1 MSTPLRLLIVEDSV
15 DDAWLLIREL
25 TKQGFDLQYERLE
38 TPEAMHEALATKKW
52 DVVISDYVMPR
63 FSGLEALGILKESGF
78 DIPFI
83 IVSGKIGEETAVET
97 MKNGAHDYILK
108 GNLARLAPAIK
119 REMEEAETRG
129 KRKQAEEERYKI
141 EQQFQHAQKLESLG
155 ILAGGIAHD
164 FNNILTI
171 IMGHCYMAR
180 ADMIEM
186 PSLETHFQ
194 QIELAVNRAAD
205 LCRQMLTYAG
215 KCQLMMTQVDMYLL
229 IDETVKMLQ
238 AGLKKNVT
246 IELDLKNDVPLAIGD
261 KTQIQQIIMNLVINA
276 AEAIDDRNGTIKI
289 VLAKKVVAPDQVE
302 LDCIG
307 AAIPPGPYIFL
318 EISDNGC
325 GMDEVTKMRL
335 FEPFYTTKFTGRG
348 LGMSA
353 ILGIIKS
360 HIGAIQLSS
369 VSGTGTTFGVYL
381 PLPETAVKDTEPAA
395 NQDLS
400 QPMSG
405 TILLVDDEAAI
416 LEIGS
421 VLLNKMGFSVITAFN
436 GCEALKKYRDAGDRI
451 VLVLLDLAMPQMG
464 GVEAYHE
471 LRKIDARL
479 PVVIC
484 SGYSIEEVY
493 ESIKSDLYAGFL
505 HKPYKLEDLQDVLQR
520 LLTCRDEL
528 IK

>member
-1 MSTPLRLLIVEDSV
+1 MATPLRLLIVEDSE
-15 DDAWLLIREL
+15 DDARLLIREL
-25 TKQGFDLQYERLE
+25 TKHGYELQYERLE
-38 TPEAMHEALATKKW
+38 TPEAMHEALITKKW

-63 FSGLEALGILKESGF
+63 FSGLEALRIIKESGI

-108 GNLARLAPAIK
+108 GNLSRLAPAIK
-119 REMEEAETRG
+119 RELEEAESRVR
-129 KRKQAEEERYKI
+129 RKQSEEDRCRI

-171 IMGHCYMAR
+171 ILGHCYMAR

-205 LCRQMLTYAG
+205 LCQQMLTYAG
-215 KCQLMMTQVDMYLL
+215 KSPLLKTQVDMYLL
-229 IDETVKMLQ
+229 IDESVKMLQ

-246 IELDLKNDVPLAIGD
+246 LEHDLKIDVPLVIGD

-276 AEAIDDRNGTIKI
+276 AEAIGDRNGTIK
-289 VLAKKVVAPDQVE
+289 VLLTKKVVVPDQVE
-302 LDCIG
+302 LDYLS
-307 AAIPPGPYIFL
+307 AAIPPGSYVFL

-325 GMDEVTKMRL
+325 GMDEVTKMRV

-360 HIGAIQLSS
+360 HTGAIQLSS
-369 VSGTGTTFGVYL
+369 SSGTGTTFGVYL

-405 TILLVDDEAAI
+405 TILLADDEAA
-416 LEIGS
+416 LLQIGS
-421 VLLNKMGFSVITAFN
+421 VLLNKMGFSVITALN
-436 GCEALKKYRDAGDRI
+436 GCEALEKYRTSRDCI
-451 VLVLLDLAMPQMG
+451 NVVMLDLAMPQMG
-464 GVEAYHE
+464 GVETYHE
-471 LRKIDARL
+471 LRKISARL

-493 ESIKSDLYAGFL
+493 DSINTDLFAGFL
-505 HKPYKLEDLQDVLQR
+505 HKPYKLEDLHDVLQR